1 MNAETHTLGLT
12 HEDRADIA
20 NGLLLILGVMK
31 RLGRRSITTVITSD
45 DNDSLAF
52 SVGVRATP
60 VEAAAVMAELAA
72 RLSLAEVQK
81 LTPAETDH
89 SPNVNEKVAEGA
101 RTVNIRGCSACGG
114 AHEGLTALPLPL
126 GHAWGVGI
134 RWTHATTCPHS
145 LTTVYVSFD
154 DEPAPAPT
162 PIAEPTSAPRRF
174 GKWDRTFCGEID
186 GYATMH
192 AYSTGAWCVYGSGP
206 GNPPA
211 TSGKVDGSFLP
222 RLGRLDRA
230 RAAAEAAAVAAFG
243 PCEFGCES

>member
-1 MNAETHTLGLT
+1 MNAETHTLDLT

-20 NGLLLILGVMK
+20 NGLVLILGVMK

-154 DEPAPAPT
+154 DEPAPAPS
-162 PIAEPTSAPRRF
+162 AEPTPAPRRF
-174 GKWDRTFCGEID
+174 GKWVDERCKEIGGNACIRAWGDGEWSFTHA
-186 GYATMH
+186 GYV
-192 AYSTGAWCVYGSGP
+192 SELDP
-206 GNPPA
+206 
-211 TSGKVDGSFLP
+211 DDP
-222 RLGRLDRA
+222 RPILARA